1 MNWTVNL
8 FQPSVEV
15 TKTGDAF
22 SKTGDTITYTV
33 TIKNTSSSDS
43 PNLILDTFTDTLVPA
58 VDPPAAC
65 DSLAPNDGAAG
76 GPDECS
82 FTYTHVVTAGEGQG
96 ETLTNTATV
105 HYHPQGFP
113 NDITHSD
120 GHTVDIVHPAVDVEK
135 TGDAFSKTG
144 DTITWTITIKNTGDT
159 PLVVDS
165 ITDAGATFV
174 VPAGCNNL
182 AANNGAAGGPDE
194 CSFTATHVVTPA
206 EGALETYTN
215 TVVVHYDL
223 PASYGLAN
231 DITDSDSFETDIVHP
246 TIAVTKTGDAF
257 SKTGD
262 TITYTVTIKNTGDTA
277 LELSTFSDT
286 LVPTVDPPAACDSLA
301 ANDGVAGGPD
311 ECSFTYTHVVTAA
324 EGQGET
330 LSNTFSATYL
340 LPASFGLANQI
351 TGSDGTPSTSST
363 RRSTSRRPV
372 TPSARPATRS
382 PGRSRSRTPA
392 TPRWW
397 STRSPTPGRRSSC
410 RPAATT
416 WPPTT
421 ARPAVPTSAPS
432 RRPTW

>member
-1 MNWTVNL
+1 ML
-8 FQPSVEV
+8 
-15 TKTGDAF
+15 
-22 SKTGDTITYTV
+22 
-33 TIKNTSSSDS
+33 
-43 PNLILDTFTDTLVPA
+43 
-58 VDPPAAC
+58 
-65 DSLAPNDGAAG
+65 
-76 GPDECS
+76 
-82 FTYTHVVTAGEGQG
+82 
-96 ETLTNTATV
+96 
-105 HYHPQGFP
+105 
-113 NDITHSD
+113 
-120 GHTVDIVHPAVDVEK
+120 
-135 TGDAFSKTG
+135 
-144 DTITWTITIKNTGDT
+144 
-159 PLVVDS
+159 
-165 ITDAGATFV
+165 
-174 VPAGCNNL
+174 
-182 AANNGAAGGPDE
+182 
-194 CSFTATHVVTPA
+194 FTATHVVTPA

-351 TGSDGTPSTSST
+351 TGSDGHT
-363 RRSTSRRPV
+363 V
-372 TPSARPATRS
+372 DIVHPAYTVSKTCKTNTQPIPIAGPAVFTVVFTNTGDVALNITADDGSDRS
-382 PGRSRSRTPA
+382 PS
-392 TPRWW
+392 
-397 STRSPTPGRRSSC
+397 
-410 RPAATT
+410 
-416 WPPTT
+416 
-421 ARPAVPTSAPS
+421 
-432 RRPTW
+432 